1 MFEAAGDIGGC
12 LEADWGAVEVNM
24 DARGADFRGAYRV

>member
-12 LEADWGAVEVNM
+12 LEDDLGIVEVNV
-24 DARGADFRGAYRV
+24 DARGADFRGAYYV